1 MFTRDPKRPKDQG
14 TGQAHAHAVN
24 LKGILNLL
32 SCLLPPRDWHPS
44 TQRRACAR
52 AQNTW
57 LNKHVWVYIRLYICI
72 VSSMFIKT
80 PKQQQQEDVPP
91 LLESG
96 KQGEIWHRDLH
107 GPFQTLRDLWDA
119 PGNTLAELK
128 ERCRISYV
136 NDYVN
141 QVTE

>member
-1 MFTRDPKRPKDQG
+1 MIPNAQRTKARGRP
-14 TGQAHAHAVN
+14 T
-24 LKGILNLL
+24 LML
-32 SCLLPPRDWHPS
+32 STSRAFSTCCPVCFPPRDWHPS